1 MEKLYKGCGVV
12 VETDPKYAGVQMDP
26 KYAGGVPGKLAVRQL
41 GRRGFFHLN
50 YTIKSKFICDCYRCV
65 TDPNYAGG
73 VPGKLAVRQL
83 GRHGFFH
90 LN

>member
-1 MEKLYKGCGVV
+1 MYKGCGVV
-12 VETDPKYAGVQMDP
+12 VETDQKYTGVMDP

-41 GRRGFFHLN
+41 GRRGFFCLN
-50 YTIKSKFICDCYRCV
+50 YTIKSKFICGYYRCV

-83 GRHGFFH
+83 GRHGFFR